1 MSLKGRS
8 VLFLILFLAVFTV
21 LNLTAYI
28 YISKRLF
35 NSGKIDTFMISASIM
50 SRLIEERGDKEC
62 YQVISDR
69 NLFEYMPIAIAR
81 VYKDGGFD
89 YLCGI
94 VTDTGLV
101 KYAIEQMTG
110 RYYNFFNYGTDYIG
124 VMKDT
129 ASGDGTRHLV
139 IFGYEKDLQ
148 VFRQLR
154 NTIIV
159 FDIILFVIMGIVI
172 YLLIRR
178 LYLRPFEYLTER
190 LSSVPLQDEFLKEDS
205 FSGDE
210 SRRILSSVAS
220 LIRNLKNEKEEL
232 LKTNEELKKA
242 QEDLIRTE
250 RLSTLGKIAASIA
263 HEVGTPLGTVRGY
276 IDIAGKEIQLKRTEN
291 ISEYLRKMD
300 SEILR
305 ISNILKELLDYA
317 RPPLFNIIDESVNK
331 VINEVIHFLM
341 MQRSFG
347 KMKIHFDSKTE
358 LMAKMDRDRMKQVLI
373 NLLINSRDATDQNG
387 NVWLNL
393 SADER
398 WVIISVRDDGCGI
411 KESDRDRVFEPF
423 YTTKPSGQGSGLGL
437 AIVKRLIDSMNGKIE
452 LDSHF
457 GKWTEFRIYLRR
469 AS

>member
-1 MSLKGRS
+1 MSLKGRFL
-8 VLFLILFLAVFTV
+8 LFLILFLTVFTV
-21 LNLTAYI
+21 LNLTVYI

-35 NSGKIDTFMISASIM
+35 NSGKIGTFMTSASIM
-50 SRLIEERGDKEC
+50 SHLIEEKGDKEC
-62 YQVISDR
+62 YQVMSDR

-89 YLCGI
+89 YLCGT
-94 VTDTGLV
+94 VTDTRLV
-101 KYAIEQMTG
+101 KYAIGQITG
-110 RYYNFFNYGTDYIG
+110 RYNFFNYGTDYIG

-129 ASGDGTRHLV
+129 GNDDGTRHLV
-139 IFGYEKDLQ
+139 IFGYEKDLRM
-148 VFRQLR
+148 FRQLR

-159 FDIILFVIMGIVI
+159 FDIILFIIMGIVI

-178 LYLRPFEYLTER
+178 LYFRPFEYLTER
-190 LSSVPLQDEFLKEDS
+190 LSSVPLEDEFLKEDS

-276 IDIAGKEIQLKRTEN
+276 IDIVSKEIQLKRTEN

-300 SEILR
+300 NEILR
-305 ISNILKELLDYA
+305 ISNILKELLNYA
-317 RPPLFNIIDESVNK
+317 RPPVFNIIDESVNR
-331 VINEVIHFLM
+331 VVNEVIHFLM
-341 MQRSFG
+341 MQRSFS

-358 LMAKMDRDRMKQVLI
+358 LLAKMDRDRMKQVLI
-373 NLLINSRDATDQNG
+373 NLLINSRDATDQKG

-411 KESDRDRVFEPF
+411 KESDRDRIFEPF

-452 LDSHF
+452 FDSHF
-457 GKWTEFRIYLRR
+457 GKWTEFRLYLRR
-469 AS
+469 AR